1 MENEIVQLLKAVTPA
16 IWSSLVK
23 QQFIYGYILSFFT
36 ALSIGT
42 LLVTAILHKW
52 QETAHN
58 KVGEYTDLLFYLVV
72 TSAILLALFIITG
85 LPRFLNPEYY
95 AVMSILP

>member
-1 MENEIVQLLKAVTPA
+1 MENEIIQLLKTVTPA
-16 IWSSLVK
+16 IWSSLVR
-23 QQFIYGYILSFFT
+23 QQFIYACILSFFT
-36 ALSIGT
+36 ALSMGT
-42 LLVTAILHKW
+42 LLITAILNKW

-58 KVGEYTDLLFYLVV
+58 KVGEHTDLLFFLIVS
-72 TSAILLALFIITG
+72 SAILLALFIITG

>member
-16 IWSSLVK
+16 IWSSLVR
-23 QQFIYGYILSFFT
+23 QQFIYGCIVAFFT
-36 ALSIGT
+36 ALSMGA
-42 LLVTAILHKW
+42 LLVTAILNKW

-58 KVGEYTDLLFYLVV
+58 KVGEYVDLLFFLVV
-72 TSAILLALFIITG
+72 SSAILLALFIITG
-85 LPRFLNPEYY
+85 IPRFLNPEYY

>member
-1 MENEIVQLLKAVTPA
+1 MENEIIQLLKTVTPA
-16 IWSSLVK
+16 IWSSLVR
-23 QQFIYGYILSFFT
+23 QQFIYACI
-36 ALSIGT
+36 
-42 LLVTAILHKW
+42 TAILNKW

-58 KVGEYTDLLFYLVV
+58 KVGEHTDLLFFLIVS
-72 TSAILLALFIITG
+72 SAILLALFIITG